1 MQRTYGA
8 PGDPGNR
15 AGRGES
21 LNWTFRTGVRLQ
33 GDTVKGREMQ
43 VSAGSAAVLVYQGPG
58 HGRGVPCEAAGV
70 IETERVW
77 VTRGA
82 LEGWHTLARFGTVS
96 AVHANAA

>member
-33 GDTVKGREMQ
+33 RVAGFCRRGA
-43 VSAGSAAVLVYQGPG
+43 VSGELRQWTRAP
-58 HGRGVPCEAAGV
+58 EASGV

-82 LEGWHTLARFGTVS
+82 LEGWHTLAHFGTVS